1 MKTHAW
7 VWIAGGLAHRSSFRR
22 GAAVACLG
30 SLALGCGSSELRG
43 GTVFDADEPE
53 RAASPSAEGDGVAG
67 EGGERASAPL
77 DFGLSDSELDDGEV
91 VCAARSAASE
101 LRRVSLAFVF
111 DVSGS
116 MGGNDRNRFETKWLP
131 VVAASEAFFAATN
144 AAALSASLTF
154 FPKQGADVRCR
165 SQAYEVPEVAEQA
178 LPSAAFAAA
187 IRGLGYTL
195 GSSNWR
201 STTPTLAAFTGV
213 ASAVRAA
220 DDGTTTARAIV
231 MVTDG
236 VPQGCDGADDVQL
249 VAEAVRDA
257 AIQTF
262 VVGVANPPGDDAGDN
277 LANLNVIAEAGGTGQ
292 AFIVSTGDPARTE
305 AEFRSVID
313 GIRGIALS
321 CNVEIPLPPAGSA
334 FLPDQV
340 NVVYATGSGPPTP
353 LSYDP
358 ACSAPDT
365 WRYDDVAAPATIVL
379 CTETCDRV
387 QRDVSARLTV
397 EFGCERRGLPR

>member
-1 MKTHAW
+1 MKSHIW
-7 VWIAGGLAHRSSFRR
+7 VWITNGRANGSFRR
-22 GAAVACLG
+22 GAAAVCIG

-43 GTVFDADEPE
+43 GAAFDADDPE
-53 RAASPSAEGDGVAG
+53 SAASASPESDGVASG
-67 EGGERASAPL
+67 GGERASAPL
-77 DFGLSDSELDDGEV
+77 DFGLSDGEQGDVEV
-91 VCAARSAASE
+91 VCAARAAASE

-116 MGGNDRNRFETKWLP
+116 MGGDDRNRFETKWLP
-131 VVAASEAFFAATN
+131 VVAASEAFFAAPDG
-144 AAALSASLTF
+144 AGLSASLTF
-154 FPKQGADVRCR
+154 FPKRSEDTRCR
-165 SQAYEVPEVAEQA
+165 SEAYEVPEVAEQA
-178 LPSAAFAAA
+178 LPSAAFAGA

-213 ASAVRAA
+213 AGAVRAA
-220 DDGTTTARAIV
+220 DDGTSTARAIV

-249 VAEAVRDA
+249 VAQAVRDA
-257 AIQTF
+257 GIQTF
-262 VVGVANPPGDDAGDN
+262 VVGVANPPGDGAGDN

-292 AFIVSTGDPARTE
+292 AFIVATGDPAQTE
-305 AEFRSVID
+305 AEFRAVID

-340 NVVYATGSGPPTP
+340 NVVYATGSGPPAP

-358 ACSAPDT
+358 DCSAPDT
-365 WRYDDVAAPATIVL
+365 WRYDDVMAPATIVL
-379 CTETCDRV
+379 CAETCDRL
-387 QRDVSARLTV
+387 QRDVSARLAV

>member
-1 MKTHAW
+1 MKSQFW
-7 VWIAGGLAHRSSFRR
+7 VWSANGLAHRSAFRR
-22 GAAVACLG
+22 GAAAACVG
-30 SLALGCGSSELRG
+30 SFALGCGSSELRG
-43 GTVFDADEPE
+43 GAFEAPQTEQVAIPSPE
-53 RAASPSAEGDGVAG
+53 SDGVAD
-67 EGGERASAPL
+67 EGGERGSGAL
-77 DFGLSDSELDDGEV
+77 DFGLSDSELDEGEV
-91 VCAARSAASE
+91 VCAARAAASE
-101 LRRVSLAFVF
+101 LRRVSLAFLF

-116 MGGNDRNRFETKWLP
+116 MGGDDRNRFETKWLP
-131 VVAASEAFFAATN
+131 VVAASEAFFSATD

-154 FPKQGADVRCR
+154 FPKQSAGRRCQ
-165 SQAYEVPEVAEQA
+165 SEAYEAPEVAEQP
-178 LPSAAFAAA
+178 LPSAAFAGA
-187 IRGLGYTL
+187 IRDLGYTL

-220 DDGTTTARAIV
+220 GDGTTTTRAIV

-249 VAEAVRDA
+249 VAQAVRDA

-262 VVGVANPPGDDAGDN
+262 VVGVANPPDDGAGDN

-292 AFIVSTGDPARTE
+292 AFIVATGDPAQTE

-340 NVVYATGSGPPTP
+340 NVVYATGSGPLTP

-358 ACSAPDT
+358 SCSAPDT
-365 WRYDDVAAPATIVL
+365 WRYDDAAAPATIVL
-379 CTETCDRV
+379 CTETCDRL
-387 QRDVSARLTV
+387 QRDLSARLTV

>member
-1 MKTHAW
+1 MKSHSR
-7 VWIAGGLAHRSSFRR
+7 VWIAHRRAWRAQFSLRV
-22 GAAVACLG
+22 AAACLG
-30 SLALGCGSSELRG
+30 SSVLGCGSSELRG
-43 GTVFDADEPE
+43 GAAFDADEPE
-53 RAASPSAEGDGVAG
+53 AAASLSPPGDGAARAG
-67 EGGERASAPL
+67 GDPASAPL
-77 DFGLSDSELDDGEV
+77 DFGLSDAEGDDLEV
-91 VCAARSAASE
+91 VCAARAAASE

-131 VVAASEAFFAATN
+131 VVAASEAFFSATD

-154 FPKQGADVRCR
+154 FPKQGANVRCQ

-178 LPSAAFAAA
+178 LPSAAFAGA
-187 IRGLGYTL
+187 IDGLGYTL

-213 ASAVRAA
+213 ANAVHAAA
-220 DDGTTTARAIV
+220 DGTTARAIV

-249 VAEAVRDA
+249 VAEAVRSA

-292 AFIVSTGDPARTE
+292 AFIVATGDPAQTE

-321 CNVEIPLPPAGSA
+321 CNVEIPVPPSGSA

-340 NVVYATGSGPPTP
+340 NVVYETGNGPPAP

-365 WRYDDVAAPATIVL
+365 WRYDDVAAPSTIVL
-379 CTETCDRV
+379 CSATCDRV

>member
-1 MKTHAW
+1 MKSRVSAW
-7 VWIAGGLAHRSSFRR
+7 VASGLGRGSRFRF
-22 GAAVACLG
+22 GAAGAMG
-30 SLALGCGSSELRG
+30 SLALGCGSSEIHG
-43 GTVFDADEPE
+43 G
-53 RAASPSAEGDGVAG
+53 AAFEDGEAEVAG

-77 DFGLSDSELDDGEV
+77 DFGLSDSELDDVEV
-91 VCAARSAASE
+91 VCAARAAASE

-116 MGGNDRNRFETKWLP
+116 MGGNDRNRFETKWQP
-131 VVAASEAFFAATN
+131 VVAASEAFFASTD

-154 FPKQGADVRCR
+154 FPKQSTDTRCR
-165 SQAYEVPEVAEQA
+165 PRAYEVPEVAEQA
-178 LPSAAFAAA
+178 LPSAAFAGA
-187 IRGLGYTL
+187 IRDLGYTL

-213 ASAVRAA
+213 SAAVRAA
-220 DDGTTTARAIV
+220 ADGTSTARAIV

-236 VPQGCDGADDVQL
+236 VPQGCDGADDVEL
-249 VAEAVRDA
+249 VAQAVRGA

-262 VVGVANPPGDDAGDN
+262 VVGVANPPGDGDGDN

-292 AFIVSTGDPARTE
+292 AFIVATGDAAQTE
-305 AEFRSVID
+305 VEFRSVIN

-321 CNVEIPLPPAGSA
+321 CNVEIPVPPSGSA

-340 NVVYATGSGPPTP
+340 NVAYTSGPGSPTS

-358 ACSAPDT
+358 ACSGPDT
-365 WRYDDVAAPATIVL
+365 WRYDNVLAPATIVL
-379 CTETCDRV
+379 CNETCDRV

-397 EFGCERRGLPR
+397 EFGCERRGSPR